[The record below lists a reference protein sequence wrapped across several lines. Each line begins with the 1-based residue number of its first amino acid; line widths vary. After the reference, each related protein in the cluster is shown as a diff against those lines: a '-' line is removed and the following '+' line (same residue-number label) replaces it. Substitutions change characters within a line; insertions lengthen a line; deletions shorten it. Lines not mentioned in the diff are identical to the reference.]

1 MILPVN
7 TQSFLEKVADQKNSS
22 QQSCQGRCFID
33 ERSDAVMSCYCDK
46 DCKKWGDCCWDF
58 KIRCAEIIGDSST
71 DSMTCGNINDHSW
84 SGVIMKSTCELN
96 NEYTSDCK
104 NFENLSLSMQRELP
118 MFDAQN
124 NVTYRGIACAR
135 CNNADPEKL
144 IPWGLRVTCPDRR
157 TKLPEDKNINTI
169 KTFLKDKC
177 YWNYEPTVNLSR
189 NFKWCVERDTLCES
203 SSQFSGKKLVK
214 ELCSSYSMLFSVK
227 VSHYVTHFY
236 RNPHCAICNPQGKQ
250 FGKNEDNNDTEGSI
264 LPPLGPPL
272 SVLLDISSE
281 TFIIEKKRQVTHPS
295 IPTNCSFEA
304 KNCSLLFEGKRCL
317 IIGSAEV
324 NQSSTLHSNAG
335 VFHIPSYKQVGL
347 QHANGNFVSILC
359 PTDEG
364 KRTKED
370 EIYLTFSGSILSIV
384 SLLFLVV
391 VYLSIKELRNLP
403 GKCLVSLSLALVWY
417 QIIFRLSEVSKD
429 VEGLCKAVA
438 ISLHFFFLAAF
449 SWMSIM
455 AFDTAKTFKV
465 QG

>member
-1 MILPVN
+1 MTTTNASCKNKQL
-7 TQSFLEKVADQKNSS
+7 TEKRLLIAIQ
-22 QQSCQGRCFID
+22 RCFLPFQCFG
-33 ERSDAVMSCYCDK
+33 VHCLVFFSCT
-46 DCKKWGDCCWDF
+46 F
-58 KIRCAEIIGDSST
+58 RRCAEIIGDSST

-104 NFENLSLSMQRELP
+104 NFEKLSLSMHRELP
-118 MFDAQN
+118 VFDAQN
-124 NVTYRGIACAR
+124 NVTYRSIACAR

-157 TKLPEDKNINTI
+157 TKLPEDNNITTI
-169 KTFLKDKC
+169 KTFLRDKC

-203 SSQFSGKKLVK
+203 STQFSGMKLVK

-236 RNPHCAICNPQGKQ
+236 RNPHCAICNPQGKEY
-250 FGKNEDNNDTEGSI
+250 GKENEDGDESEGPI

-281 TFIIEKKRQVTHPS
+281 TFIIEKKRQVIHPS
-295 IPTNCSFEA
+295 MIPTNHSFEA
-304 KNCSLLFEGKRCL
+304 KNSSVLFEGKRCL
-317 IIGSAEV
+317 IIGSAEM
-324 NQSSTLHSNAG
+324 NQSSIATLHSNA
-335 VFHIPSYKQVGL
+335 SYKVGL

-359 PTDEG
+359 PMDEG
-364 KRTKED
+364 KRRTKED
-370 EIYLTFSGSILSIV
+370 EIYITFIGSILSIV

-391 VYLSIKELRNLP
+391 VYLSNKELRNLP

>member
-1 MILPVN
+1 
-7 TQSFLEKVADQKNSS
+7 
-22 QQSCQGRCFID
+22 
-33 ERSDAVMSCYCDK
+33 
-46 DCKKWGDCCWDF
+46 
-58 KIRCAEIIGDSST
+58 
-71 DSMTCGNINDHSW
+71 
-84 SGVIMKSTCELN
+84 MKSTCELN

-104 NFENLSLSMQRELP
+104 NFEQLSLSMQRELP
-118 MFDAQN
+118 VFDAQN
-124 NVTYRGIACAR
+124 NITYRSIACAR

-144 IPWGLRVTCPDRR
+144 IPWGLKVTCPDRR
-157 TKLPEDKNINTI
+157 TKLPEDKNITTI

-177 YWNYEPTVNLSR
+177 YWNYEPTVNLSG
-189 NFKWCVERDTLCES
+189 NFKSCVERDTLCES
-203 SSQFSGKKLVK
+203 SNQFYRMTLVR
-214 ELCSSYSMLFSVK
+214 ELCSSYSMLLSVK
-227 VSHYVTHFY
+227 VSHYVTHY

-250 FGKNEDNNDTEGSI
+250 YGKGNDDNGENQG
-264 LPPLGPPL
+264 PLGPPL

-281 TFIIEKKRQVTHPS
+281 TFINEKKRQVTHPS

-304 KNCSLLFEGKRCL
+304 KNCSVLFGGKRCL

-324 NQSSTLHSNAG
+324 NQSSIATLHSNTG
-335 VFHIPSYKQVGL
+335 VLHIPSYIVGL
-347 QHANGNFVSILC
+347 QHTYENFVSILC
-359 PTDEG
+359 PTDES
-364 KRTKED
+364 KRKKED
-370 EIYLTFSGSILSIV
+370 EIYITFIGSILSIV

-449 SWMSIM
+449 SWMSII